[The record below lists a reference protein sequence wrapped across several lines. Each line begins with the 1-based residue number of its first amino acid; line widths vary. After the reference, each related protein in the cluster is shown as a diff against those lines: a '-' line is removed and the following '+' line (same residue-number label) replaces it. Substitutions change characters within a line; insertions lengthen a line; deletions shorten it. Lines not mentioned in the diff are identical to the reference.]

1 MVILMELVNPS
12 GRWVGFIIPQKTPAV
27 HGMSITP
34 HLGFSIDGPKMVFS
48 EHGLAPE
55 KPRYG

>member
-1 MVILMELVNPS
+1 VIPTEPVSPS

-34 HLGFSIDGPKMVFS
+34 HLGFSIDGLKVVFS